1 MPRLRP
7 IKEILAG
14 IFTLDDATWKI
25 SLGLSVG
32 LFIGI
37 SPFWGLHT
45 LLAFAAAFVFR
56 LNKATTITGS
66 LLVHPIFIPVLYIP
80 SYELGKWILFWLGMK
95 EEWPAVVWTIEGV
108 KRAASGAFLAILVG
122 STVVGL
128 LVATLAYW
136 ISFYIVVRMKR
147 RTLTR
152 GSSGDPG
159 SC

>member
-14 IFTLDDATWKI
+14 IFTLDEAAWRI

-45 LLAFAAAFVFR
+45 MLAFASAFVFR
-56 LNKATTITGS
+56 LNKVTTITGS
-66 LLVHPIFIPVLYIP
+66 MLVHPFFIPFIYIP
-80 SYELGKWILFWLGMK
+80 AYKMGQIILVWLGMK
-95 EEWPAVVWTIEGV
+95 DEWPTIVWTIEGV

-122 STVVGL
+122 SVLVGL
-128 LVATLAYW
+128 LVAMLAYW
-136 ISFYIVVRMKR
+136 ISFYMVVRMKQKGNR
-147 RTLTR
+147 Q
-152 GSSGDPG
+152 
-159 SC
+159 